1 MKGENI
7 KLSSNDSHIRWS
19 IKEAIILLIIS
30 DLLIFLITALAVSL
44 SHFTAFQSLK
54 VVKENPYIL
63 VFIINVIV
71 IFIIFSFLKRKNI
84 NWGSLGFHITGN
96 GKALIEGFFTGVL
109 VFFIAN
115 GIFCLF
121 SSEYI
126 LSYKICFE
134 RGIHFLLLW
143 PLTFKG
149 FNSVLLTPF
158 IEEILFRGFLYQ
170 ALSKKLDRGISIL
183 LVSVLFSIGHIESLI
198 TFNIKFLIIRFIYS
212 IFLTY
217 LFVKTKNI
225 LSNIACHSILNLMYW
240 FCL

>member
-1 MKGENI
+1 MKERNI
-7 KLSSNDSHIRWS
+7 NDPHIKWS
-19 IKEAIILLIIS
+19 VKEAIILLIIS
-30 DLLIFLITALAVSL
+30 DLSVFLITALAVSL
-44 SHFTAFQSLK
+44 SYLAVFQGLK

-71 IFIIFSFLKRKNI
+71 IFIVFSFLKHKNI
-84 NWGSLGFHITGN
+84 NWGSLGFHTTGN
-96 GKALIEGFFTGVL
+96 IKALIEGFFTGIL
-109 VFFIAN
+109 IFFIAN
-115 GIFCLF
+115 GIFCFF

-158 IEEILFRGFLYQ
+158 IEEVLFRGFLYQ
-170 ALSKKLDRGISIL
+170 ALSNKLSRNISIL
-183 LVSVLFSIGHIESLI
+183 LVSALFSIGHIESLI
-198 TFNIKFLIIRFIYS
+198 TFNMKFLIIRFLYG

-225 LSNIACHSILNLMYW
+225 LSNIACHSALNLMAW